1 MQSSGPTEYVDVSTQ
16 CATGIA
22 RSVRCHA
29 DALEYIDQAIAM
41 DDDYARARLVKAWM
55 LHGGRETSVAKTV
68 SKLMQEVE
76 ERLPNTEG
84 YDAQLLTA
92 LKLSKSGRSSES
104 ATALQTMLLDDPTN
118 LYLHK
123 IVQDEIF
130 WLGKSDWMCAITEQ
144 AAPHWKTD
152 SVDYGTFLSYRAFA
166 NEEAGFFNE
175 AERYARKA
183 IEIDPTDIWGT
194 HALAHT
200 LLMKGEMANGIQCL
214 QELSTNWGHANQ
226 MRHHLWWH
234 MCLFLLETGEHD
246 QILQLLTAE
255 IRNPE
260 SALVK
265 ASPAAPID
273 IQNYASLLLRLE
285 LYGVQVTDHW
295 HTLAEVCA
303 ARVNNHG
310 NAFGNIH
317 DMMVLTATGQ
327 HAKADEFIRSMKAE
341 YTDQPGDVAL
351 AYNAIGIPVCEAL
364 IAYRQ
369 LDYNRVL
376 KLLGGL
382 RHNLSLIG
390 GSHAQRDVF
399 YHLLVHAAERTGQS
413 GLRDIYVQDI
423 ERIGFCD
430 VPSRAAYQPVS
441 H

>member
-1 MQSSGPTEYVDVSTQ
+1 MQNTETSERNELSQQ
-16 CATGIA
+16 CAIGIA
-22 RSVRCHA
+22 RSVRCHS
-29 DALEYIDQAIAM
+29 DAMDYIDQAIEL
-41 DDDYARARLVKAWM
+41 DESEIRARLVKAWM
-55 LHGGRETSVAKTV
+55 LHGGRENTVADAV
-68 SKLMQEVE
+68 DALIREVE
-76 ERLPNTEG
+76 ERLPSTQS
-84 YDAQLLTA
+84 YDTQLLAA
-92 LKLSKSGRSSES
+92 LKLSKAGKSCES
-104 ATALQTMLLDDPTN
+104 ATALEAMLLNAPTD

-144 AAPHWKTD
+144 AAPHWQIGSK
-152 SVDYGTFLSYRAFA
+152 DYGTFLSYRAFA
-166 NEEAGFFNE
+166 NEEAGFYDE
-175 AERYARKA
+175 AERYSRMAL
-183 IEIDPTDIWGT
+183 EIDPTDIWGT

-200 LLMKGEMANGIQCL
+200 LLMKGKMHTGIESL
-214 QELSTNWGHANQ
+214 QELSANWGHANQ

-234 MCLFLLETGEHD
+234 MCLFLLETGEHEK
-246 QILQLLTAE
+246 ILHLLSAE

-285 LYGVQVTDHW
+285 LYGLDVSEQW
-295 HTLAEVCA
+295 LTLADICA

-327 HAKADEFIRSMKAE
+327 HEKADEFMSSMKSE
-341 YTDQPGDVAL
+341 YADRQGDVAL
-351 AYNAIGIPVCEAL
+351 AYNAVGIPVCEAL
-364 IAYRQ
+364 IAYRGK
-369 LDYNRVL
+369 DYDTVL
-376 KLLGGL
+376 KTLGGL

-399 YHLLVHAAERTGQS
+399 YHLLVHAAEKANQPE
-413 GLRDIYVQDI
+413 LRNIYIRDI

-430 VPSRAAYQPVS
+430 VPNRAAYQS
-441 H
+441 RAH